1 MCRPCVRRGGLQDS
15 GFVAC
20 FPSPPRRARLRY
32 VVPGGTG
39 AFVRVGVQ
47 WKDAKLGHP
56 TASSQ
61 HKRTPPP
68 RQRKA
73 GWATLSCKL
82 IRINELTGWATRLPG
97 RGRSHRLASNR
108 WTRTWAP
115 GDCAP
120 VPFVLSNRASRES
133 NTGIASL
140 GESPSVRH
148 I

>member
-47 WKDAKLGHP
+47 RKDAKLGHP

-82 IRINELTGWATRLPG
+82 IRINELTGWATREVRAPG
-97 RGRSHRLASNR
+97 RPPPVLPALYLCLGAFAAWAAAACARSEEHTSELQS
-108 WTRTWAP
+108 
-115 GDCAP
+115 
-120 VPFVLSNRASRES
+120 
-133 NTGIASL
+133 
-140 GESPSVRH
+140 
-148 I
+148 